1 MTNYFASDE
10 IFYRRFFLPM
20 KLYADFFS
28 SDEVLGPVIHNND
41 TGLYRDDGLGI
52 FQGISKPMI
61 ERKKKLITKNFK

>member
-1 MTNYFASDE
+1 
-10 IFYRRFFLPM
+10 M

-52 FQGISKPMI
+52 FQGILKPMI
-61 ERKKKLITKNFK
+61 ERKKKLIIKNFK